1 MKIRNFGI
9 IVAAAVVTSMSACKE
24 QKRIDMAQVSELE
37 KGIPKIIPSVATIHT
52 IQKDDYSMVKIII
65 GDPAFYNAPE
75 DKRKAD
81 AVKIGQLVI
90 SVTGADNCLTKGVLV
105 VTKDTRSDTEMPAD
119 AMELDMKIDSL
130 NKAAGK

>member
-1 MKIRNFGI
+1 MKINKI
-9 IVAAAVVTSMSACKE
+9 WAVAAVAAISVSTACKE
-24 QKRIDMAQVSELE
+24 QKRIDMAQVGELE

-65 GDPAFYNAPE
+65 GDPSFYNAPE
-75 DKRKAD
+75 EKRKAD
-81 AVKIGQLVI
+81 AVKIGQLVL

-105 VTKDTRSDTEMPAD
+105 VTKDTRSDAEMPAD